1 MKGNRSIDNNEF
13 GRIRCMSNKRIK
25 KYKSKAHGFGL
36 FVCICIGKRELMTVQ
51 NKPTHTELLYSCQV
65 AR

>member
-1 MKGNRSIDNNEF
+1 MSNIAGVRGTWVKYNQDQWLRMKGNRSIDNNEF

-36 FVCICIGKRELMTVQ
+36 FVCICVGK
-51 NKPTHTELLYSCQV
+51 
-65 AR
+65 